1 MDRSRPRSPLFDRCK
16 YTLPI
21 CTVFVRTSLPN
32 RHVITPHAH
41 KIVPPVASC
50 LLKHFSTWHHIR
62 DITVT
67 NVSFATGTDSAC
79 CGPLMGNVPSLRTL
93 YIGQATCLHPQ
104 AVAGMLCQG
113 RMARLD
119 RVRLVDAYSESIWGP
134 RLRRS
139 DIEKAV
145 IVLVGGDLEAQM
157 AAMERVKKVV
167 TCEKKTE
174 RIMGGDRVDGT
185 PILN

>member
-1 MDRSRPRSPLFDRCK
+1 
-16 YTLPI
+16 
-21 CTVFVRTSLPN
+21 
-32 RHVITPHAH
+32 
-41 KIVPPVASC
+41 
-50 LLKHFSTWHHIR
+50 
-62 DITVT
+62 
-67 NVSFATGTDSAC
+67 
-79 CGPLMGNVPSLRTL
+79 
-93 YIGQATCLHPQ
+93 
-104 AVAGMLCQG
+104 MLCQG